1 MIEAGINSGKSFFS
15 LPLPLQPP
23 TDTRPLRPCFDATH
37 KIYPTHE
44 KKPSKLKNPIKTQS
58 TATPSK
64 PHHPPQPQTQM
75 RSSIVL
81 TRPGHSAICTA
92 AEKPQKATKHHLKGG
107 GGSGGSE
114 EEFFCLT
121 PDDVTRS
128 RNASER
134 SESAKHHQLPSSSRS
149 GH

>member
-1 MIEAGINSGKSFFS
+1 MRKQLPLFGPFS
-15 LPLPLQPP
+15 LIAGFFDPFWSTLGSLLALEGTNMSTIGPR
-23 TDTRPLRPCFDATH
+23 RPDQ
-37 KIYPTHE
+37 
-44 KKPSKLKNPIKTQS
+44 SKNGPQKTKS

-92 AEKPQKATKHHLKGG
+92 AEKPQKASKHHLKGG